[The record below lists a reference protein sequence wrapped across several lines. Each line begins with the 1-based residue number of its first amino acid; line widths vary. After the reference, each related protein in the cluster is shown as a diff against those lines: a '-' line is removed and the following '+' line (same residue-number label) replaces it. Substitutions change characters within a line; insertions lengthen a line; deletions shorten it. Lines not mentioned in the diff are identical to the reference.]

1 MIISF
6 WRVNMHCVVRRYG
19 RVLTSRLCRTFSS
32 MTSKPNRP
40 FTVVV
45 EGNIGSGKTTFLNQF
60 KRMPEVIALAEP
72 VEMWRDANGHNLLD
86 LMYEDP
92 SKYSMAFQSY
102 VQLTMLEMHQ
112 ANFDVPIKVMER
124 SIHSARHCFV
134 ENLYNSG
141 FLASVNRAVLDE
153 WYKWIC
159 NTQDVNA
166 DLIVYL
172 YTTPETAFERIQHRN
187 RNEEKKISMSYL
199 KTLHDLHEHFIRS
212 GLTKRFCKAPVIE
225 IDANKD
231 LSELSAKFDECRERI
246 MKSSVNND
254 NQLLELETLQ

>member
-1 MIISF
+1 MQSL
-6 WRVNMHCVVRRYG
+6 RRYG
-19 RVLTSRLCRTFSS
+19 RDAAIKLVGAVRS
-32 MTSKPNRP
+32 MTSKPSRP
-40 FTVVV
+40 FTVIV

-60 KRMPEVIALAEP
+60 KRMPEVIALSEP
-72 VEMWRDANGHNLLD
+72 VEMWRNANGHNLLD

-112 ANFDVPIKVMER
+112 ANFDPPIKVMER

-134 ENLYNSG
+134 ENLFNAG
-141 FLASVNRAVLDE
+141 FLAGVNRAVLDE

-159 NTQDVNA
+159 ETQDVNA

-172 YTTPETAFERIQHRN
+172 YTTPETAYERIKERN
-187 RNEEKKISMSYL
+187 RNEEKKISMDYIR
-199 KTLHDLHEHFIRS
+199 TLHDLHEKFIRS

-231 LSELSAKFDECRERI
+231 LSELVPKFDECKDMI
-246 MKSSVNND
+246 MKSSTHHD